1 MDLDSIIAIFVGALP
16 AVTSIGTGIGIMIK
30 VIKNFDNLKKEVRDR
45 TDLDQ
50 FREQMNKIL
59 EENYKLKE
67 QISQLIEYSKQHPV
81 IKTKSKTKED

>member
-1 MDLDSIIAIFVGALP
+1 MDLDSIIAIFVSVLP

-30 VIKNFDNLKKEVRDR
+30 VIKNFNDLKKQVKDATELNDI
-45 TDLDQ
+45 
-50 FREQMNKIL
+50 REQFKIVL
-59 EENYKLKE
+59 EQNIMLKE